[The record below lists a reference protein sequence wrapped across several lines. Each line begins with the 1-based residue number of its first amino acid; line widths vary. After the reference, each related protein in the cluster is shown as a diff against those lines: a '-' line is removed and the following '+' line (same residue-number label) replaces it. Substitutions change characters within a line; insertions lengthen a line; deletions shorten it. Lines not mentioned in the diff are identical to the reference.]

1 MIMKFVSSP
10 QDWVSDPCDAL
21 VVALDDQW
29 ASRPEFQA
37 LDRATSGWFGRAM
50 HTAEVST
57 KPNKV
62 SILIA
67 PPGMP
72 TGLLAIVGTGSTS
85 TTSCNTYY
93 RAAGSAM
100 RSLASKQRS
109 VLRFV
114 GFGNSP
120 LETRAAIAGAMVGAQ
135 GQDLYKSDKS
145 TFSPNL
151 VQWFGANDSQIRA
164 GEIVGES
171 VNLAR
176 HMVNQPPNLMY
187 PQTFAHRANE
197 VANDAGFSVEVW
209 DKDRLEQ
216 ERCGALLAVA
226 RGSIREPRLL
236 ILRYQGSTPDSDPLA
251 LVGKGVTFDSGGYSL
266 KPTDGMLTMKCDMA
280 GAATVLG
287 IFNAVAKLKVR
298 RNLIGVVGLVENLV
312 SGDAFKLGDV
322 LTARSGKTIEIHNT
336 DAEGRLVLADCLNV
350 ALQENP
356 TQIIDFATLTGACVV
371 ALGNDVAGLMSN
383 NNPLQGDVQSFTEK
397 CGELT
402 WPLPMH
408 SFYGEQIAGKVADI
422 KNVGEGRWGGAI
434 TAAKFLEEFV
444 QARPWVH
451 LDIAGPSFL
460 DSPKPWCDAGGTGF
474 LVRSFA
480 EWLLA

>member
-1 MIMKFVSSP
+1 MKIVSSP
-10 QDWVSDPCDAL
+10 LDWAVDPCDAL
-21 VVALDDQW
+21 VVALDEDW
-29 ASRPEFQA
+29 AQRPEFQV
-37 LDRATSGWFGRAM
+37 LDRATSGWFARAM
-50 HTAEVST
+50 QSAEVST

-62 SILIA
+62 STLIA
-67 PPGMP
+67 PAGIPAGV
-72 TGLLAIVGTGSTS
+72 LAIVGAGSAS
-85 TTSCNTYY
+85 STSCNTYH

-100 RSLASKQRS
+100 RAIASKPRS
-109 VLRFV
+109 VVRFV

-120 LETRAAIAGAMVGAQ
+120 LEIRAAIAGAMVGAQ
-135 GQDLYKSDKS
+135 GQDLYKSEKS
-145 TFSPNL
+145 THSPDII
-151 VQWFGANDSQIRA
+151 QWFGANDAQIRA
-164 GEIVGES
+164 GQIVGES

-176 HMVNQPPNLMY
+176 YLVNQPPNMMY
-187 PQTFAHRANE
+187 PETFAHRAVE
-197 VANDAGFSVEVW
+197 VADQAGFSVEVW
-209 DKDRLEQ
+209 DKARLEQ
-216 ERCGALLAVA
+216 QRCGSLLAVA
-226 RGSIREPRLL
+226 RGSVREPRLL
-236 ILRYQGSTPDSDPLA
+236 IFRYQGSTPDSEPLA

-266 KPTDGMLTMKCDMA
+266 KPNDGMLTMKCDMA

-322 LTARSGKTIEIHNT
+322 LRSRSGKTIEIHNT
-336 DAEGRLVLADCLNV
+336 DAEGRLVLADCLDV

-356 TQIIDFATLTGACVV
+356 TQLIDFATLTGACVV

-383 NNPLQGDVQSFTEK
+383 NSALQSAVQTFTEK

-408 SFYGEQIAGKVADI
+408 SFYGEQIAGKIADI

-444 QARPWVH
+444 QGRPWVH
-451 LDIAGPSFL
+451 LDIAGPAFL
-460 DSPKPWCDAGGTGF
+460 DSPKPWCDAGATGF

>member
-1 MIMKFVSSP
+1 MKFVSCP
-10 QDWVSDPCDAL
+10 QNWATDPCDVL
-21 VVALDDQW
+21 VVALDDEWVRSVEYQT
-29 ASRPEFQA
+29 
-37 LDRATSGWFGRAM
+37 LDRVSSGWFQRVMQSG
-50 HTAEVST
+50 EVST

-62 SILIA
+62 TLLVA
-67 PPGMP
+67 PPGIP
-72 TGLLAIVGTGSTS
+72 AGVLAIVGVGNPHASA
-85 TTSCNTYY
+85 CNTYF

-100 RSLASKQRS
+100 RSLVTKQRS

-114 GFGNSP
+114 GFSSSP
-120 LETRAAIAGAMVGAQ
+120 LVTRAAIAGAMVGSQ
-135 GQDLYKSDKS
+135 GQDLFKSEKS
-145 TFSPNL
+145 SYSPAI
-151 VQWFGANDSQIRA
+151 VQWVGANDAQIRA
-164 GEIVGES
+164 GEIIGES

-176 HMVNQPPNLMY
+176 YMVNQPPNMMY
-187 PQTFAHRANE
+187 PQTFAHRATE

-226 RGSIREPRLL
+226 RGSVREPRLL
-236 ILRYQGSTPDSDPLA
+236 IFRYQGSPPDSEPLA

-280 GAATVLG
+280 GAATVLS
-287 IFNAVAKLKVR
+287 IFNAIAKLKVR
-298 RNLIGVVGLVENLV
+298 RNIVGVVGLVENLV

-383 NNPLQGDVQSFTEK
+383 NTQLQVDVQSFTEK
-397 CGELT
+397 CGEFT

-408 SFYGEQIAGKVADI
+408 SFYGEQIVGKVADI

-444 QARPWVH
+444 QSRPWAH
-451 LDIAGPSFL
+451 LDIAGPAFL
-460 DSPKPWCDAGGTGF
+460 DSPKPWCDAGGSGF

>member
-1 MIMKFVSSP
+1 MKFVSSN
-10 QDWVSDPCDAL
+10 QDWVAEPCDAL
-21 VVALDDQW
+21 VVALDDNW
-29 ASRPEFQA
+29 ARTAEYQA
-37 LDRATSGWFGRAM
+37 IDRATSGWFQRVM
-50 HTAEVST
+50 QSTEVPT

-62 SILIA
+62 TMLIA
-67 PPGMP
+67 PPGIP
-72 TGLLAIVGTGSTS
+72 AGILAIVGTGSAQATA
-85 TTSCNTYY
+85 CNTFF

-100 RSLASKQRS
+100 RALASKQRS
-109 VLRFV
+109 VIRFV

-135 GQDLYKSDKS
+135 GQDLYKSEKT
-145 TFSPNL
+145 TFAPGTVEWL
-151 VQWFGANDSQIRA
+151 GAKEAQIRA
-164 GEIVGES
+164 GEIIGES

-176 HMVNQPPNLMY
+176 HMINQPPNKLY
-187 PQTFAHRANE
+187 PETFTQRANE
-197 VANDAGFSVEVW
+197 VANDAGFSIEVW
-209 DKDRLEQ
+209 GQERLEQ
-216 ERCGALLAVA
+216 EHCGALLAVA
-226 RGSIREPRLL
+226 AGSVREPRLL
-236 ILRYQGSTPDSDPLA
+236 ILRYRGSTPDSEPLA

-280 GAATVLG
+280 GAATVLA
-287 IFNAVAKLKVR
+287 IFNAIAKLKVR
-298 RNLIGVVGLVENLV
+298 RNVIGVLGLVENLV

-356 TQIIDFATLTGACVV
+356 SHIIDFATLTGACVV

-383 NNPLQGDVQSFTEK
+383 QTQLQVDVQSFTEK
-397 CGELT
+397 CGEYT

-408 SFYGEQIAGKVADI
+408 SFYSEQIAGKVADI

-451 LDIAGPSFL
+451 LDIAGPAFL

>member
-1 MIMKFVSSP
+1 MKFVSCR
-10 QDWVSDPCDAL
+10 QDWVADPCDAL
-21 VVALDDQW
+21 VVALDEDW
-29 ASRPEFQA
+29 ARRTEFQA
-37 LDRATSGWFGRAM
+37 IDRASSGWFGRVM
-50 HTAEVST
+50 HSGEVST

-62 SILIA
+62 SVLIT
-67 PPGMP
+67 PPGLP
-72 TGLLAIVGTGSTS
+72 SSVLAVVGLGSSMSAT
-85 TTSCNTYY
+85 CNTHF
-93 RAAGSAM
+93 RAAGAAM
-100 RSLASKQRS
+100 RALATKQRS
-109 VLRFV
+109 VVRFV

-120 LETRAAIAGAMVGAQ
+120 LETRAAITGAIVGAM
-135 GQDLYKSDKS
+135 GQDLYRSEKT
-145 TFSPNL
+145 TFAPAT
-151 VQWFGANDSQIRA
+151 VQWVGANDSQIRA
-164 GEIVGES
+164 GEIIGES

-176 HMVNQPPNLMY
+176 TMINQPPNLMY

-226 RGSIREPRLL
+226 RGSVREPRLL
-236 ILRYQGSTPDSDPLA
+236 IFRYQGSTPDSEPLA

-280 GAATVLG
+280 GAATVLA
-287 IFNAVAKLKVR
+287 IFNAIAKLKVR
-298 RNLIGVVGLVENLV
+298 RNVIGIVGLVENLV
-312 SGDAFKLGDV
+312 SGDAFKLGDI

-383 NNPLQGDVQSFTEK
+383 NTQLQVDVQSFTEK
-397 CGELT
+397 CGEYT

-408 SFYGEQIAGKVADI
+408 SFYAEQIAGKVADI
-422 KNVGEGRWGGAI
+422 KNMGEGRWGGAI

-444 QARPWVH
+444 QSRPWAH
-451 LDIAGPSFL
+451 LDIAGPAYL

>member
-1 MIMKFVSSP
+1 MKIVSSP
-10 QDWVSDPCDAL
+10 QDWAVDPCDAL
-21 VVALDDQW
+21 VVALDADW
-29 ASRPEFQA
+29 AQRPEFQV
-37 LDRATSGWFGRAM
+37 LDRATSGWFARAM
-50 HTAEVST
+50 QSAEVST

-62 SILIA
+62 STLIA
-67 PPGMP
+67 PAGIPAGV
-72 TGLLAIVGTGSTS
+72 LAIVGAGSAS
-85 TTSCNTYY
+85 STSCNTYH

-100 RSLASKQRS
+100 RAISSKPRS
-109 VLRFV
+109 VVRFV

-120 LETRAAIAGAMVGAQ
+120 LEIRAAIAGAMVGAQ
-135 GQDLYKSDKS
+135 GQDLYKSEKS
-145 TFSPNL
+145 THSPDII
-151 VQWFGANDSQIRA
+151 QWFGANDAQIRA
-164 GEIVGES
+164 GQIVGES

-176 HMVNQPPNLMY
+176 YLVNQPPNMMY
-187 PQTFAHRANE
+187 PETFAHRAVE
-197 VANDAGFSVEVW
+197 VADQAGFSVEGW
-209 DKDRLEQ
+209 DKARLEQ
-216 ERCGALLAVA
+216 QRCGSLLAVA
-226 RGSIREPRLL
+226 RGSVREPRLL
-236 ILRYQGSTPDSDPLA
+236 IFRYQGSTPDSEPLA

-266 KPTDGMLTMKCDMA
+266 KPNDGMLTMKCDMA

-322 LTARSGKTIEIHNT
+322 LRSRSGKTIEIHNT
-336 DAEGRLVLADCLNV
+336 DAEGRLVLADCLDV

-356 TQIIDFATLTGACVV
+356 TQLIDFATLTGACVV

-383 NNPLQGDVQSFTEK
+383 NSALQSAVQTFTEK

-408 SFYGEQIAGKVADI
+408 SFYGEQIAGKIADI

-444 QARPWVH
+444 QGRPWVH
-451 LDIAGPSFL
+451 LDIAGPAFL
-460 DSPKPWCDAGGTGF
+460 DSPKPWCDAGATGF